1 MACALESL
9 EGTAFQSALLCPKEK
24 IQALAD
30 PEPAGEDAAF
40 GPEPPTQ
47 HLYEQSL
54 LVLRLRRELSIKH
67 ATMFVQGPEVAT
79 LNAIITACARA
90 QELVIFSVCPSSAAI
105 ERLAKPLNRQY
116 PREPFR
122 RLASCSWTL

>member
-9 EGTAFQSALLCPKEK
+9 KGTAFQSALLSPEEK

-47 HLYEQSL
+47 HLHKQSL
-54 LVLRLRRELSIKH
+54 LVLRLTDKGACNLNMLPCLFK
-67 ATMFVQGPEVAT
+67 VQ
-79 LNAIITACARA
+79 
-90 QELVIFSVCPSSAAI
+90 
-105 ERLAKPLNRQY
+105 RLPL
-116 PREPFR
+116 
-122 RLASCSWTL
+122 